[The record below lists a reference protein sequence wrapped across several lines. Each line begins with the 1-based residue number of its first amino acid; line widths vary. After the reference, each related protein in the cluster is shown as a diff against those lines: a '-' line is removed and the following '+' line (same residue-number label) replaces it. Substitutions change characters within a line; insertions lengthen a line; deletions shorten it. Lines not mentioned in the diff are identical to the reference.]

1 MARDGGMGMHW
12 AGWGKVGL
20 GVSLV
25 LVLACGLAASQNEPS
40 ASQAGSAPAST
51 SAPVENASAAAAT
64 TKHVKVPATA
74 QWTDTG
80 VDLVVGQRIVVSS
93 QGQIQYN
100 AIGTGPEGMKRDWR
114 DLMRALPVNAVG
126 VGALIGRIGAAPAP
140 AFLIGAK
147 KEITAHHAGRLFLGV
162 NVAAN
167 DSGGGD
173 FDVTVEL
180 FPAAATAPAAGT
192 AAVAQIALTDDIL
205 KEIPRRISDQQGNAG
220 DMVNFVVLG
229 SQESVLNTFQAAGW
243 NLADKNKQQAVL
255 NAIVSSLS
263 KNAYLQMPMS
273 ELYLFGRAQDY
284 GYEHADPVQMVAER
298 HHLRL
303 WKAPF
308 EVAGQT
314 LWVGAATHD
323 IGFEKD
329 QRNNGVTHKIDPEV
343 DKERE
348 FVNETLN
355 ATGDV
360 ASVSYASPADG
371 VKEARTAT
379 GGSWHSDGR
388 VLVIQLR

>member
-1 MARDGGMGMHW
+1 MWCVVWGR
-12 AGWGKVGL
+12 AGFGL
-20 GVSLV
+20 TV
-25 LVLACGLAASQNEPS
+25 VLAMASGLALSQNDAPS
-40 ASQAGSAPAST
+40 SRSVSPPAASAPA
-51 SAPVENASAAAAT
+51 PAAT
-64 TKHVKVPATA
+64 SGKIKVAA
-74 QWTDTG
+74 SSQWTDTG
-80 VDLVVGQRIVVSS
+80 IDLAAGQRIVVSC

-100 AIGTGPEGMKRDWR
+100 AMATGPEGLKRDWR
-114 DLMRALPVNAVG
+114 DLMRALPVNAAG
-126 VGALIGRIGAAPAP
+126 VGALIGRIGPAPAP
-140 AFLIGAK
+140 AFLIGAQ
-147 KEITAHHAGRLFLGV
+147 KEITAHHSGRLFLGV

-167 DSGGGD
+167 DSGGGE
-173 FDVTVEL
+173 FEVNVEV
-180 FPAAATAPAAGT
+180 FPLAAAAAASGT
-192 AAVAQIALTDDIL
+192 AAVAQIALSEDIL
-205 KEIPRRISDQQGNAG
+205 QQIPRRISDQQGNAG
-220 DMVNFVVLG
+220 DMVNFVVVG
-229 SQESVLNTFQAAGW
+229 SQESLLSTFEAAGW
-243 NLADKNKQQAVL
+243 HLADKTKQQAVL

-323 IGFEKD
+323 IGFERD
-329 QRNNGVTHKIDPEV
+329 QRNHGVTHKIDPEV

-348 FVNETLN
+348 FVGETLN
-355 ATGDV
+355 ATGNV
-360 ASVSYASPADG
+360 ASVSYASPSDA

-388 VLVIQLR
+388 VMVIQLR

>member
-1 MARDGGMGMHW
+1 MWRV
-12 AGWGKVGL
+12 GWGKIGL
-20 GVSLV
+20 G
-25 LVLACGLAASQNEPS
+25 LAVMAAMTSGLALAQDDAPS
-40 ASQAGSAPAST
+40 STGVPAPA
-51 SAPVENASAAAAT
+51 VAAAPGNT
-64 TKHVKVPATA
+64 SRQVKVPATS

-80 VDLVVGQRIVVSS
+80 IDLAIGQRVLLTC

-100 AIGTGPEGMKRDWR
+100 AMATGPEGMKRDWR

-126 VGALIGRIGAAPAP
+126 VGALIGRIGPSPAP
-140 AFLIGAK
+140 AFLIGAR

-162 NVAAN
+162 NVTAN
-167 DSGGGD
+167 DSGGGE
-173 FDVTVEL
+173 FDVSVEV
-180 FPAAATAPAAGT
+180 FPVAASAPGAGP
-192 AAVAQIALTDDIL
+192 APVAQIALSDDL
-205 KEIPRRISDQQGNAG
+205 LNRIPRRISDQQGNAG
-220 DMVNFVVLG
+220 DMVNFVVVG
-229 SQESVLNTFQAAGW
+229 SQESLLSTFEAAGW
-243 NLADKNKQQAVL
+243 HLADKTKQQAVL

-284 GYEHADPVQMVAER
+284 GYEHADPLQMVAER

-314 LWVGAATHD
+314 LWIGAATHD
-323 IGFEKD
+323 IGFERD

-348 FVNETLN
+348 FVGETLN
-355 ATGDV
+355 ATGNV
-360 ASVSYASPADG
+360 ASLSYASPADA

-388 VLVIQLR
+388 VMVIQLR